1 MNLETANDELIQQAA
16 AGDAAAFE
24 MLLAPYERQL
34 YALCLRIAGN
44 REDALDCVQETL
56 LRIWRSLPKYRR
68 QSALT
73 TWFYRIAANTC
84 FDLLRRQKYR
94 PLVSLEAMTDEGF
107 SPAADEQS
115 DCNPEVNLE
124 CSARKNSLAQTIA
137 RLPDKLR
144 DVLILRD
151 VEGLSY
157 EQISESLGVPAGTV
171 RSRLS
176 RARLKLKELLAENLQ
191 NSEASSDD
199 DSDEEGADG
208 ISKR

>member
-84 FDLLRRQKYR
+84 FDLLRRQN
-94 PLVSLEAMTDEGF
+94 T
-107 SPAADEQS
+107 
-115 DCNPEVNLE
+115 
-124 CSARKNSLAQTIA
+124 ARRFPWKPWRTRASHL
-137 RLPDKLR
+137 LR
-144 DVLILRD
+144 
-151 VEGLSY
+151 
-157 EQISESLGVPAGTV
+157 T
-171 RSRLS
+171 
-176 RARLKLKELLAENLQ
+176 
-191 NSEASSDD
+191 
-199 DSDEEGADG
+199 
-208 ISKR
+208 SKATAIPK